1 MISVLVGFFTIFIGV
16 FMVNDAKA
24 SNTSFLE
31 RQASRRSSYNME
43 AGMKGPVGEFLPLK
57 DLDETQELSNDEEF
71 TGQSKYQR

>member
-31 RQASRRSSYNME
+31 RQGPHRSSYQME
-43 AGMKGPVGEFLPLK
+43 TGFKGPVGEFLPLK
-57 DLDETQELSNDEEF
+57 DLDESQELSNDEEF
-71 TGQSKYQR
+71 TGQAKYQR

>member
-31 RQASRRSSYNME
+31 RQGSHRSSYQME
-43 AGMKGPVGEFLPLK
+43 IGYKGPVGEFLPLR

-71 TGQSKYQR
+71 TGQAKYQR